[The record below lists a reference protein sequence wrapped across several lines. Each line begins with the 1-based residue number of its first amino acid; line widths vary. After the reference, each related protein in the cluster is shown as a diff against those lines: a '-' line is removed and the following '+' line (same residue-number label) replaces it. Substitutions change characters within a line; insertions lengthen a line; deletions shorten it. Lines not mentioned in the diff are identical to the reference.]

1 MYLTEKTLQ
10 SHSNF
15 IFKGAFNENQVR
27 FTRFSG
33 ASNCAKRSKFDP
45 RCARCGSSR
54 YPSDPKALT
63 KAINEASPD
72 AEKYPTTMAAYELGK
87 RLYFDPR
94 LSKSG
99 IISCNTCHNLGL
111 GGADGVP
118 ASTGHKW
125 TPNLIT

>member
-1 MYLTEKTLQ
+1 MKIKSVLL
-10 SHSNF
+10 
-15 IFKGAFNENQVR
+15 
-27 FTRFSG
+27 
-33 ASNCAKRSKFDP
+33 
-45 RCARCGSSR
+45 GSAALATALSAQNLIQDALDAGLVAI
-54 YPSDPKALT
+54 PSDPKALT

-118 ASTGHKW
+118 ASTGHKCGLQ
-125 TPNLIT
+125 TLIT